1 MIKFIEESE
10 EEVQEPKENTKED
23 LQPADRTTH
32 VVAGHVNP
40 QVTKVEES
48 FMQQPVTVLT
58 NILMNG
64 KGEQVTSCEKHGS
77 EVMMILTQ
85 RLQKLAEISGASTEP
100 TRLLPT
106 KLYDLHMLILQEEP
120 LAHIW
125 PYCCPHPQRVEVK
138 RIVQEMYKLFLK
150 CHIQSNQLWL
160 LKQRSQILG
169 YFYDFFK
176 EWTIMLKIFPDD
188 DHRSTAHDYKKIES
202 L

>member
-1 MIKFIEESE
+1 MLKFIEESE

-23 LQPADRTTH
+23 PQPADRTTH

-48 FMQQPVTVLT
+48 FMQQLVTVLT

-100 TRLLPT
+100 
-106 KLYDLHMLILQEEP
+106 
-120 LAHIW
+120 
-125 PYCCPHPQRVEVK
+125 
-138 RIVQEMYKLFLK
+138 YKLFLK

-169 YFYDFFK
+169 YFHDFFK